1 MCLQGELR
9 HLCTPAVAR
18 ELRRLVA
25 QVGARPGFIRLVEQ
39 YLSTAEVVEPVAVPE
54 RAADPEDQKFLECA
68 AAGADY
74 LVSSDN
80 HLLDVR
86 GAGRALVV
94 KPGRFLRY
102 LEEEKVEKLEIPQ
115 SRVAGRVW
123 YRWHPAGWLAGILP
137 AGVRGGGTPPS
148 QPPGRRRYTGERD
161 AKRQAGARFR
171 HVSPGPPVTEVL
183 PPQ

>member
-1 MCLQGELR
+1 MLRQDARIRVVLDTNCFLAARWNPSSASAHIIRMCLQGELR

-54 RAADPEDQKFLECA
+54 RSADPEDQKFLECA

-102 LEEEKVEKLEIPQ
+102 LEEEKGEKD
-115 SRVAGRVW
+115 
-123 YRWHPAGWLAGILP
+123 
-137 AGVRGGGTPPS
+137 
-148 QPPGRRRYTGERD
+148 QP
-161 AKRQAGARFR
+161 
-171 HVSPGPPVTEVL
+171 
-183 PPQ
+183 

>member
-1 MCLQGELR
+1 MRQDARIRVVLDTNCFLAARWNPSSASAHIIRMCLQGELR

-102 LEEEKVEKLEIPQ
+102 LEEERGEKE
-115 SRVAGRVW
+115 
-123 YRWHPAGWLAGILP
+123 
-137 AGVRGGGTPPS
+137 
-148 QPPGRRRYTGERD
+148 QP
-161 AKRQAGARFR
+161 
-171 HVSPGPPVTEVL
+171 
-183 PPQ
+183 